1 MPSSGSRSE
10 LGPPDFL
17 QLRMIPTRRAHFQ
30 RKSGWCTR
38 CRALLCLPKSES
50 GMCLHAKCLVKFSLC
65 RSSATARSEEVVTIM
80 RGYFWKF
87 NTGVELSSESLGKLA
102 NWRRRQVDWAWA
114 CRQPCVF
121 RRIFCLQRKSART
134 ASGSVSPR
142 VSDHKV
148 LRNLSAS
155 EVITYLSEH
164 LGRFSFQKD
173 PLDSAGVSSKEREW
187 RPAAGVRS
195 PGCAFSHLSMAAR
208 MENYVSGSSLRCVNW
223 CNALPACEAKAANLQ
238 SVEAAR
244 SGAGSA
250 GVEQRS
256 SPAAEALSKLCRH
269 GGFPRQAPRNST
281 TPCGSMTSLLLESR

>member
-1 MPSSGSRSE
+1 
-10 LGPPDFL
+10 
-17 QLRMIPTRRAHFQ
+17 
-30 RKSGWCTR
+30 
-38 CRALLCLPKSES
+38 
-50 GMCLHAKCLVKFSLC
+50 MCLHAKCLVKFSLC

-256 SPAAEALSKLCRH
+256 SPELYDSMRQYDVAFAGKPMSSSYASLIPERLQVLCFRRLQDAMEPSLILGARPELMRVWEGVLQEAVPSLCIDLDMA
-269 GGFPRQAPRNST
+269 GGLKASAREA
-281 TPCGSMTSLLLESR
+281 